1 MAGEKRTKAQ
11 RLADREKIAG
21 LLLKSWTAPMIARE
35 LKLSEA
41 TVNREKRI
49 LVDEWKKAA
58 ADDIDAVKA
67 KELQKLD
74 DLEREARAEWERSKL
89 AYQKKVVEDLIGRGG
104 ETGRAKKAKIETIE
118 QLGDPR
124 YLTIIQGCMDRRAKI
139 LGTDAPTKV
148 APTTP
153 DGKEPYKP
161 MTDAELDA
169 RILELSRKVGADGA
183 AAHGS
188 G

>member
-21 LLLKSWTAPMIARE
+21 LLLKSWTVPMIARE

-41 TVNREKRI
+41 TINREKRI
-49 LVDEWKKAA
+49 LVEEWKKAA

-74 DLEREARAEWERSKL
+74 DLEREARKEWERSKE
-89 AYQKKVVEDLIGRGG
+89 AYTKKVVEDLIGRGG
-104 ETGRAKKAKIETIE
+104 ESGRAKKAKIETIE

-124 YLTIIQGCMDRRAKI
+124 YLAIIQGCMDRRAKI

-153 DGKEPYKP
+153 DGKAPYKP

-169 RILELSRKVGADGA
+169 RIRELAGKLGTEAAVSHGAG
-183 AAHGS
+183 
-188 G
+188 